1 MPEMTSD
8 IIIKDLVSM
17 LGAKAVLHHNDDTA
31 PFLSDWHSRYHGKA
45 YAVALPETTDQVSAL
60 LAYADKHNIIVVPQG
75 GNTGFMGGA
84 TPDTSGHTILLSLR
98 RMNKIRQIDKQNM
111 SLTVEAGCILQ
122 TLQDRAD
129 DAGLYFPLNLA
140 AKGSCT
146 IGGNLGT
153 NAGGLNVVRY
163 GTTRQLTLGL
173 EVVLMG
179 GEVIE
184 LLSGLRKDNTGYDL
198 KNLFIGSEGTLGVI
212 TAATMR
218 LFPKPVARSTAFAEV
233 RDVSAAVEL
242 LHRVQAASG
251 GMVEAFELIPADILH
266 VLFEYFPKIPQP
278 LATIGAMNVLM
289 EIGST
294 NPASNQV
301 DGNGNTPIRQIME
314 DVLETAFEDGLV
326 IDATIASSDAQ
337 RDALWDVRETAPE
350 SHKLAGKVARSD
362 VALPQSAIADFY
374 AEMVAGIKAIDPKIR
389 ICGYGHLGDGNLHF
403 NLVQAAG
410 GDPDFEAKTPELYDL
425 LYGNIAKYNGSIS
438 AEHGIGQLKRD
449 QLAKVKS
456 PAILN
461 TMRSIKSALDPK
473 NLMNPGKV
481 I

>member
-1 MPEMTSD
+1 MSKMTSD
-8 IIIKDLVSM
+8 IISKDLIAM
-17 LGAKAVLHHNDDTA
+17 LGTKAVLHNDHDTA
-31 PFLSDWHSRYHGKA
+31 PFLSDWHSRYHGTA
-45 YAVALPETTDQVSAL
+45 HAVALPENTDQVSAVL
-60 LAYADKHNIIVVPQG
+60 TYADKHNIVVVPQG

-84 TPDTSGHTILLSLR
+84 TPDNSGNTILLSLR
-98 RMNKIRQIDKQNM
+98 RMNKIRQIDQQNM
-111 SLTVEAGCILQ
+111 SMTVEAGCILQ
-122 TLQDRAD
+122 TLQDKAD

-184 LLSGLRKDNTGYDL
+184 LLNGLRKDNTGYDL

-212 TAATMR
+212 TAATLR
-218 LFPKPVARSTAFAEV
+218 LFPKPQSRSTAFAEV

-278 LATIGAMNVLM
+278 LASIGEMNVLM
-289 EIGST
+289 EIAST

-314 DVLETAFEDGLV
+314 DVLETAFDDGLIV
-326 IDATIASSDAQ
+326 DATITSSDAQ

-374 AEMVAGIKAIDPKIR
+374 ADMVAGIKAIDPKIR

-410 GDPDFEAKTPELYDL
+410 GDPDFDAKTPALYDL
-425 LYGNIAKYNGSIS
+425 LYGNIVKYNGSIS

-456 PAILN
+456 PAILK

>member
-1 MPEMTSD
+1 MSKMTSD
-8 IIIKDLVSM
+8 IISKDLIAM
-17 LGAKAVLHHNDDTA
+17 LGTKAVLHNDHDTA
-31 PFLSDWHSRYHGKA
+31 PFLSDWHSRYHGTA
-45 YAVALPETTDQVSAL
+45 HAVALPENTDQVSAV
-60 LAYADKHNIIVVPQG
+60 LAYADKHNIVVVPQG

-84 TPDTSGHTILLSLR
+84 TPDNSGNTILLSLR
-98 RMNKIRQIDKQNM
+98 RMNKIRQIDQQNM
-111 SLTVEAGCILQ
+111 SMTVEAGCILQ
-122 TLQDRAD
+122 TLQDKAD

-184 LLSGLRKDNTGYDL
+184 LLNGLRKDNTGYDL

-212 TAATMR
+212 TAATLR
-218 LFPKPVARSTAFAEV
+218 LFPKPQSRSTAFAEV

-278 LATIGAMNVLM
+278 LASIGEMNVLM
-289 EIGST
+289 EIAST

-314 DVLETAFEDGLV
+314 DVLETAFDDGLIV
-326 IDATIASSDAQ
+326 DATITSSDAQ

-374 AEMVAGIKAIDPKIR
+374 ADMVAGIKAIDPKIR

-410 GDPDFEAKTPELYDL
+410 GDPDFDAKTPALYDL
-425 LYGNIAKYNGSIS
+425 LYSNIVKYNGSIS

-456 PAILN
+456 PAILK